1 METRLTGKFHEP
13 YIKGP
18 HVRYFAIAL
27 SVAFL
32 LAAGSAFAILLFL
45 NYAFPR

>member
-1 METRLTGKFHEP
+1 METKLTGKFHEP
-13 YIKGP
+13 YIRGP

-32 LAAGSAFAILLFL
+32 LAAGSAFGILLFL
-45 NYAFPR
+45 SYALMR